1 MTTAVNISSSVVNL
15 RNNLSDLLSEVS
27 FAGKRVD
34 VTRNGKSVAVLVPPE
49 DLERLEELELLFEG
63 LAFKKAMEEDDG
75 SRMSIDDFLAG
86 KDFED

>member
-49 DLERLEELELLFEG
+49 DLKRLEELELLVEG

-75 SRMSIDDFLAG
+75 SRMSIEDFLAG
-86 KDFED
+86 NDFED

>member
-49 DLERLEELELLFEG
+49 DLERLEELELLAEG

>member
-15 RNNLSDLLSEVS
+15 RKNLSDLISTVS
-27 FAGKRVD
+27 FAGARVE
-34 VTRNGKSVAVLVPPE
+34 VTRNGKSVAALVPSQ
-49 DLERLEELELLFEG
+49 DLERLQELELLVEG
-63 LAFKKAMEEDDG
+63 LAFNKAMEEDDG